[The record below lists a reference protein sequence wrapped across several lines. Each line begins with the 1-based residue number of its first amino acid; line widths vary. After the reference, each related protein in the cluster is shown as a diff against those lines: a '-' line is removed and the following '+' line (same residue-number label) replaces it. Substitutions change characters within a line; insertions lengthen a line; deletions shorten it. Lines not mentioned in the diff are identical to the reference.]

1 MEDWPKN
8 LFTSLEQITA
18 EMERF
23 FQDMTEIWEV
33 VAQEV
38 QNSIATEVE
47 YLWQDL
53 CEPLADFYTE
63 FDLEINAEFDDFSFE
78 EDSFFSHKIDST
90 WEHHPAC
97 RGCSH
102 YHGQVYN
109 GNLLVCAMHPY
120 GWEEEN
126 CPDWEQ

>member
-8 LFTSLEQITA
+8 LFTALEQVTA
-18 EMERF
+18 DVERF

-38 QNSIATEVE
+38 QESIITEVE

-63 FDLEINAEFDDFSFE
+63 FDLEISSEFNDFSFE
-78 EDSFFSHKIDST
+78 EDSFLTNKIEST
-90 WEHHPAC
+90 LAHHPAC
-97 RGCSH
+97 RGCSN

-109 GNLLVCAMHPY
+109 GNLLVCGMHPY
-120 GWEEEN
+120 GWDDEN